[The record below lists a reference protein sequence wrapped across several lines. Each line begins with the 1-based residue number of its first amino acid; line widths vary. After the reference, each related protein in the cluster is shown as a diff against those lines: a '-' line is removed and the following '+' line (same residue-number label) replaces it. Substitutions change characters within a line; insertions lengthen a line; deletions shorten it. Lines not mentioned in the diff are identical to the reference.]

1 MSTSSKSVYALLM
14 SPFLLGLTS
23 CDTVY
28 SRSYSYEKTHF
39 LIAKQPGGK
48 TLVQKGY
55 NFDPVEQVALARA
68 DIEKEKRETERLR
81 MATQRSDKAGIDRMG
96 TDSPALKLD
105 SGLDSAPGLKMDSGL
120 GSGSSLS
127 GMGGGTIPGLDP
139 SPAKSASSM
148 SGATIP
154 GLDSAPSMSGA
165 PAMSGAPSMSGAPAM
180 DGAMA
185 PSMAPSMTPA
195 PAPGAPK
202 PAATMLPG
210 L

>member
-1 MSTSSKSVYALLM
+1 M
-14 SPFLLGLTS
+14 SPLLLGLTS

-39 LIAKQPGGK
+39 LITKQPGGK

-55 NFDPVEQVALARA
+55 NYEPVEQIALARA

-81 MATQRSDKAGIDRMG
+81 LASQRSEKAGADRIG
-96 TDSPALKLD
+96 TDSPALRLD
-105 SGLDSAPGLKMDSGL
+105 SGLD
-120 GSGSSLS
+120 SGSSLS
-127 GMGGGTIPGLDP
+127 GMGGGMSSGGGSIPGLDAAP
-139 SPAKSASSM
+139 SGAAASSM

-154 GLDSAPSMSGA
+154 GLDAAPSMSG
-165 PAMSGAPSMSGAPAM
+165 AMSGAPSMSGAPAM

-185 PSMAPSMTPA
+185 PSMAPA
-195 PAPGAPK
+195 PTPGAAK
-202 PAATMLPG
+202 PATTMLPG